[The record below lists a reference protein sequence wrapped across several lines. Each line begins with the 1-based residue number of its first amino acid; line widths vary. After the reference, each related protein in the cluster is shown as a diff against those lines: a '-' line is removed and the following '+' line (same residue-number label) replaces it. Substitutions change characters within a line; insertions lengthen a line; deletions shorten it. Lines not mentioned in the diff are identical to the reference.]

1 MPGCSAADDPSGG
14 ACQVRTTGQGFPAH
28 CAAQLAAAHKN
39 ILFLGNSYTTTNNL
53 PGVLSSL
60 AAAAGGAGME
70 GRRHYLTWECGAG
83 LSCNT
88 SVMAGGGLGLGDHVA
103 SADTLARLRAG
114 GWDAV
119 VLQDQSQR
127 PSWGHHYVSA
137 GA

>member
-1 MPGCSAADDPSGG
+1 M
-14 ACQVRTTGQGFPAH
+14 V
-28 CAAQLAAAHKN
+28 
-39 ILFLGNSYTTTNNL
+39 
-53 PGVLSSL
+53 
-60 AAAAGGAGME
+60 
-70 GRRHYLTWECGAG
+70 
-83 LSCNT
+83 
-88 SVMAGGGLGLGDHVA
+88 AGGGLGLGDHVA